1 LLPRIVMTPPVLVG
15 TLALPVGRKLMAG
28 TAVDWPSVA
37 NVARQSKSP
46 HRLFPRRMSRRVS
59 HAHEGTLAAPGQHIS
74 APSQLPSRRRPCRS
88 VTDVSSDSA
97 TDSHW
102 RQCAARFTQPALVCQ
117 ETDRCYKSGESGAP
131 LQVITKRTAA
141 AIGGWVRD
149 RWCIEEDRRRARAA
163 HREQDGM

>member
-1 LLPRIVMTPPVLVG
+1 MTPPVLVG

-74 APSQLPSRRRPCRS
+74 APSQLPSYRRRPCRS
-88 VTDVSSDSA
+88 ITDVSSDSA
-97 TDSHW
+97 TDLHW
-102 RQCAARFTQPALVCQ
+102 RTVRSAVYTGRARMPGDRSMLQEGRIRGPAPGYHKAHCRRHRWV
-117 ETDRCYKSGESGAP
+117 
-131 LQVITKRTAA
+131 
-141 AIGGWVRD
+141 VRD
-149 RWCIEEDRRRARAA
+149 RWCIEEIGWAA
-163 HREQDGM
+163 QGTDGMYTEYRG

>member
-1 LLPRIVMTPPVLVG
+1 MTPPVLVG

-59 HAHEGTLAAPGQHIS
+59 RAHEGALAAPGQHIS

-97 TDSHW
+97 IDSHW
-102 RQCAARFTQPALVCQ
+102 RTVRSAVYTARARVPGDRSMLQEGRIRGPAPGYHKAHCRRHRWV
-117 ETDRCYKSGESGAP
+117 
-131 LQVITKRTAA
+131 
-141 AIGGWVRD
+141 VRD
-149 RWCIEEDRRRARAA
+149 RWCIEEIGCSGSPGNRWYV
-163 HREQDGM
+163 H